1 MVSAQWILGLRS
13 TYEDLYLAH
22 LGKRLGGPNSF
33 ESFDVMYTSLSS
45 PDYTRPM
52 MWMKPF
58 FHLVAACDSVRK
70 AAALAVLSR
79 FCTTCLRKLHN
90 VANDECPIGTND
102 TRMNI
107 RLSYVLGDP
116 RVVCLHERSHAHLY
130 SSLALFSYTAS
141 AACMSP
147 MTRRPLTGWEMLY
160 IERAAFKAGSN
171 SLAFRLFANIPP
183 LSRAMAEYYSKRSA
197 HPFAA
202 LISVACEM
210 AGFQTPEHLHL
221 MKSIGI
227 GPNGKE
233 FAQCSPLIQRG
244 LEERSRSIERDRQ
257 LQESLVDYGVS
268 VITRAH
274 TTRTDETTDF
284 SDFVSASSAVLS
296 LMTQMKQSLD
306 PSLYEE
312 VQEGIAESLSRGE
325 GLQGAFCLHR
335 SVLRCVEETCADH
348 GRDGSRV

>member
-33 ESFDVMYTSLSS
+33 KSFAVMYTSLSS

-58 FHLVAACDSVRK
+58 SRLVAACDSVRK

-79 FCTTCLRKLHN
+79 FRATCLRKLHN

-107 RLSYVLGDP
+107 RLAYVLGDP
-116 RVVCLHERSHAHLY
+116 RVVCIHESSHAHLY
-130 SSLALFSYTAS
+130 SSLALYSYTAS

-147 MTRRPLTGWEMLY
+147 MTRRPLAGWEMLY

-171 SLAFRLFANIPP
+171 SLSFRLFVNIPP
-183 LSRAMAEYYSKRSA
+183 LSRAMAEYYSERST

-227 GPNGKE
+227 GPSGKE

-257 LQESLVDYGVS
+257 MRESLVDYGVS
-268 VITRAH
+268 VITRAA
-274 TTRTDETTDF
+274 RTDENADF
-284 SDFVSASSAVLS
+284 SDFVRASSAVLS

-306 PSLYEE
+306 PSWYEE
-312 VQEGIAESLSRGE
+312 VQKGIAESLSHGE
-325 GLQGAFCLHR
+325 GMQSASSFHR
-335 SVLRCVEETCADH
+335 SVLQCVEETCADN
-348 GRDGSRV
+348 GRDGYRV